1 VSRPADPVVVASAAG
16 KFTSSPSRS
25 NVTKPTYERPMPR
38 GPPPPRAAF
47 TVPEFC
53 EAHRISQAKYY
64 EMKKE
69 GWGPVEM
76 EIGRRRLISYEAASV
91 WRREREVKTPSPS
104 AAGQ

>member
-16 KFTSSPSRS
+16 KFTPSPRRS

-76 EIGRRRLISYEAASV
+76 EVGRRRLISYEAASV
-91 WRREREVKTPSPS
+91 WRRERELGTATSS
-104 AAGQ
+104 TGAE

>member
-16 KFTSSPSRS
+16 RFTPDPRRS
-25 NVTKPTYERPMPR
+25 NVTKPTREQPMPR
-38 GPPPPRAAF
+38 GPPPRAAF

-64 EMKKE
+64 QMKKE

-76 EIGRRRLISYEAASV
+76 EVGRRRLISYEAASA
-91 WRREREVKTPSPS
+91 WRREREVETATSS
-104 AAGQ
+104 TAGE

>member
-1 VSRPADPVVVASAAG
+1 VSHPADPVVGAASAG
-16 KFTSSPSRS
+16 KFTPGPRRS
-25 NVTKPTYERPMPR
+25 NVTKPIHERPMPR

-76 EIGRRRLISYEAASV
+76 EVGRRRLISYEAANV
-91 WRREREVKTPSPS
+91 WRREREVET
-104 AAGQ
+104 AASSTAAE